1 MRLLALAGAF
11 GLAVVALAPSV
22 TPADAGSYGPRY
34 CLQYRGGGENCGFY
48 SFNQCLAAL
57 SGNAGMCMV
66 APWQTTVTSVYTPRG
81 AYRVMRDA
89 ID

>member
-1 MRLLALAGAF
+1 MRLLALAGAL
-11 GLAVVALAPSV
+11 GLAAIAIAPSI
-22 TPADAGSYGPRY
+22 TPAAAGPLGPRY

-48 SFNQCLAAL
+48 SFNQCLSAL
-57 SGNAGMCMV
+57 AGNAGMCMG

-81 AYRVMRDA
+81 SYRVVRDA

>member
-1 MRLLALAGAF
+1 MRLLALAGAC
-11 GLAVVALAPSV
+11 GLALVATSQIAITTAEAFP
-22 TPADAGSYGPRY
+22 GQRY

-66 APWQTTVTSVYTPRG
+66 APLQVEVRTYITPNGPR
-81 AYRVMRDA
+81 RFIRDA

>member
-1 MRLLALAGAF
+1 MRLLALAGAL
-11 GLAVVALAPSV
+11 GLAVIAVAPSV
-22 TPADAGSYGPRY
+22 TPAAAGPYGPRF

-66 APWQTTVTSVYTPRG
+66 APWQTTVTTVSTPRG
-81 AYRVMRDA
+81 RYRVIRDA

>member
-1 MRLLALAGAF
+1 MRLLAFAGAL
-11 GLAVVALAPSV
+11 GLAVVAIAPSI
-22 TPADAGSYGPRY
+22 TPADAAPLAQRY

-57 SGNAGMCMV
+57 TGNAGMCMV
-66 APWQTTVTSVYTPRG
+66 APWQATVTSVYTPRG
-81 AYRVMRDA
+81 SYRSIRSA